1 MTAAGMF
8 WCNSKRAKRLRSFV
22 TEVRPWAEKKTGDK
36 PLSNSGLKKLKLEKQ
51 KQVQKEFQARK
62 KAKNADAA
70 WSDTPLGRRGPG
82 VFAGMCA

>member
-1 MTAAGMF
+1 
-8 WCNSKRAKRLRSFV
+8 
-22 TEVRPWAEKKTGDK
+22 
-36 PLSNSGLKKLKLEKQ
+36 
-51 KQVQKEFQARK
+51 VQKEFQARK